1 MKKENPMGYSL
12 HDWELLSRITESV
25 EKMEKRIKSLDKRIE
40 NVESL
45 LKENNK
51 LLEKIAESLHSNSSN

>member
-1 MKKENPMGYSL
+1 MKKENLMGYDMN
-12 HDWELLSRITESV
+12 DWELLSRTTESV
-25 EKMEKRIKSLDKRIE
+25 EKMEKRIKSLDKRME

-51 LLEKIAESLHSNSSN
+51 ILEKIAETLHSSSLK